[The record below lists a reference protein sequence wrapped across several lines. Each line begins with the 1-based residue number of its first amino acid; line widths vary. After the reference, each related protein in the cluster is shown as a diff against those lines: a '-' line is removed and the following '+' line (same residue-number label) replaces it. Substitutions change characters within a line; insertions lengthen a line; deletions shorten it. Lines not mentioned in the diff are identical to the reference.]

1 MLPVF
6 RYELSVDLHMG
17 AEVQEEWRRWAERS
31 AWTTQERLQAADGR
45 RTVETGSNNFET
57 AALSGTDGE

>member
-17 AEVQEEWRRWAERS
+17 AEVQEEWRRGAERS
-31 AWTTQERLQAADGR
+31 ARTAQEGLQAADGR
-45 RTVETGSNNFET
+45 GTVEAGSSNFEA
-57 AALSGTDGE
+57 AALSVTNGD

>member
-1 MLPVF
+1 
-6 RYELSVDLHMG
+6 MG

-57 AALSGTDGE
+57 LYLAQMENDVLKKLQELERGNR

>member
-45 RTVETGSNNFET
+45 RTVETGSKNFET
-57 AALSGTDGE
+57 AALSGTAGE